1 MTDTE
6 LKNLVASLAVESA
19 KTDERFR
26 VLREEQAIRDKKLDE
41 QFRVLREEQ
50 AIRDKKLDEQFKK
63 TDEEFNKIAE
73 QFKKTDEKFKQLGLN
88 IDGIARTQGEITED
102 YFFDILKKDKRVANL
117 QFDEIAKNS
126 YKYVR
131 NDMKGEYDIILFNG
145 DSVMIIEIKNK
156 VRDKDIENLKNK
168 QIRNFRELFPTY
180 KDYKVYGAIAGF
192 TINEELVKK
201 AKNNGFFVLKKKGE
215 LMVEEHSEIKV
226 Y

>member
-41 QFRVLREEQ
+41 QFR
-50 AIRDKKLDEQFKK
+50 K
-63 TDEEFNKIAE
+63 TDEEFKKIAE

-102 YFFDILKKDKRVANL
+102 YFFDILKEDKQVANI
-117 QFDEIAKNS
+117 QFDNIERNL
-126 YKYVR
+126 YQYLT

-145 DSVMIIEIKNK
+145 DSVMIVETKNK
-156 VRDKDIENLKNK
+156 VRIKDIENLKNK
-168 QIRNFRELFPTY
+168 QIKNFRKLFPNY
-180 KDYKVYGAIAGF
+180 KNYKVYGAIAGF
-192 TINEELVKK
+192 TINEKIVEK

-215 LMVEEHSEIKV
+215 LMVEEHNKIKV